1 MGFRPA
7 AASLAF
13 LLCGCPAGAYSF
25 DGVAYRT
32 ITAPAAA
39 VKSAPLAA
47 IDRMGIELS
56 SLSSYERGETI
67 AARADERDIFIDIE
81 PVSRKA
87 TRIRIAAR
95 TGGFFNDTATASE
108 IILQTEKILDAVA
121 TLRVIPEAKA
131 VAGAS
136 AAPVETGNLTPVETR
151 SVMAE

>member
-56 SLSSYERGETI
+56 SMSSYERGETI

-95 TGGFFNDTATASE
+95 TDRKSTRLNSSH
-108 IILQTEKILDAVA
+108 
-121 TLRVIPEAKA
+121 IP
-131 VAGAS
+131 
-136 AAPVETGNLTPVETR
+136 
-151 SVMAE
+151 